1 MNQEKIDF
9 LKGEGLLNPRPER
22 IAVPCF
28 QTNPFFDP
36 QDLPQ
41 VRYEMLRAVRAES
54 ASVVEICRQF
64 GFSREYFYRLE
75 RAFMGHGYAA
85 LLGGS
90 RGRPP
95 IIAGKP
101 DIVHFI
107 VQRKIEN
114 PRLSGEDLREEILR
128 VYEVDC
134 SRRTVERIL
143 QKTGL
148 EKGGPRS
155 R

>member
-9 LKGEGLLNPRPER
+9 LTGEGFLNPRPER
-22 IAVPCF
+22 ITAARF

-41 VRYEMLRAVRAES
+41 VRYEMLRAVRAEN

-75 RAFMGHGYAA
+75 HAFMGHGYVA
-85 LLGGS
+85 LLGGQ

-101 DIVHFI
+101 DLVNFI
-107 VQRKIEN
+107 VQRKIED
-114 PRLSGEDLREEILR
+114 PGLSGEDLRKEILR

-148 EKGGPRS
+148 EKKGLRS